1 MRSRERLLQA
11 LAHEE
16 PDRVPFDLGGTPNTG
31 IHRLA
36 LESVLPRIG
45 HPDGAVEVGILPLQ
59 LASIPEDV
67 LSQLRVDTRGVW
79 TNPGAGWRLQIDET
93 SKHWTYRDEFGLTK
107 AMPKKGGLYF
117 DPIERPLSG
126 DVSADEI
133 DAYPWPRMDDPARVD
148 GLRERVSDVVRRTE
162 AAVVMNTF
170 YVGIFEL
177 GSYLR
182 GYREFLCDLALRNK
196 RADRLLSIATE
207 MRIQYWE
214 LVLDEIGDSVDV
226 VAENDDLGV
235 QDRLMISPQMYR
247 ELIKPLHRR
256 VFSFI
261 RKKAPHVNVL
271 LHSCGAIRELIPDLI
286 EAGVDSLNPIQ
297 VSAAGMD
304 TKALKRDFGDAL
316 TFWGGG
322 IDTQGTLPHGTPSQV
337 RDEVRRRIEDLA
349 DGGGFVFSAVH
360 SIQADVPPENVLA
373 MCEAL
378 REYGVYRRNA

>member
-1 MRSRERLLQA
+1 MGSRERMLQA

-31 IHRLA
+31 IHRVA

-45 HPDGAVEVGILPLQ
+45 HPDRAIEVGILPLQ
-59 LASIPEDV
+59 LARIPEDI
-67 LSQLRVDTRGVW
+67 LSQLEVDTRGLW
-79 TNPGAGWRLQIDET
+79 TNPGPDWRLQIEET
-93 SKHWTYRDEFGLTK
+93 STHWIYRDEFGLAK
-107 AMPKKGGLYF
+107 AMPKKEGLYF

-126 DVSADEI
+126 NFSADEI
-133 DAYPWPRMDDPARVD
+133 DAYPWPSMGDRARVD
-148 GLRERVSDVVRRTE
+148 GLRDRVLEVIRRTG
-162 AAVVMNTF
+162 AAAVMNTF

-207 MRIQYWE
+207 MRIRYWE
-214 LVLDEIGDSVDV
+214 LVLDEIGDLVDV

-235 QDRLMISPQMYR
+235 QDRLMISPDMYR
-247 ELIKPLHRR
+247 ELVKPLHRR

-261 RKKAPHVNVL
+261 KKKAPHVNVL
-271 LHSCGAIRELIPDLI
+271 LHSCGAIRDLIPDFI

-304 TKALKRDFGDAL
+304 TKTLKRDYGDAL

-322 IDTQGTLPHGTPSQV
+322 IDTQGTLPHGTPREV

-360 SIQADVPPENVLA
+360 SIQADVPPANVLA
-373 MCEAL
+373 MWEAL
-378 REYGVYRRNA
+378 REYGAY